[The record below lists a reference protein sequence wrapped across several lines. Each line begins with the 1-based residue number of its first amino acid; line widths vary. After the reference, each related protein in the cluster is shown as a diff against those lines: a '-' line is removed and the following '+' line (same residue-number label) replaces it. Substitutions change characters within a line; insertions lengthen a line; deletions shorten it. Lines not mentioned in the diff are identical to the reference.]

1 MVVETKKCWV
11 PRARRQWR
19 RDRFKWEIRRFLYRE
34 RLLQV
39 VTHLSAFIMR
49 DKKDSLSL
57 TPDSTHLS
65 KCPHPRNVAC
75 SCGRGD
81 GGERGSS
88 PFDDNFFV
96 ASLPA

>member
-1 MVVETKKCWV
+1 
-11 PRARRQWR
+11 
-19 RDRFKWEIRRFLYRE
+19 
-34 RLLQV
+34 
-39 VTHLSAFIMR
+39 MR